1 MAKMDDEIIRRMEM
15 DDDDMQSAYASLAQG
30 VTKKTPIGETC
41 AANMRI
47 HLKSVMEDIL
57 AYYHIQNVQLP
68 DNMKDIQEAMAIVLS
83 GCGMM
88 RRSVELTGA
97 WYKNATGAVL
107 GKFSD
112 GTPVAL
118 LPYGLYGYAYNDPKT
133 GNKVRLT
140 KKNAGLI
147 QKDATAFYKPL
158 PDKKIR
164 MHDLLAY
171 VFKSFSALDLFFLA
185 ATSLLATPDRADRAL
200 RQQNPVLFH
209 RLQQR
214 HERAGVAGA
223 AACGRYDFHCDDWR
237 Q

>member
-1 MAKMDDEIIRRMEM
+1 
-15 DDDDMQSAYASLAQG
+15 MQSAYASLAQG

-140 KKNAGLI
+140 KKKRGL
-147 QKDATAFYKPL
+147 
-158 PDKKIR
+158 
-164 MHDLLAY
+164 
-171 VFKSFSALDLFFLA
+171 
-185 ATSLLATPDRADRAL
+185 
-200 RQQNPVLFH
+200 NPKGCHGVL
-209 RLQQR
+209 Q
-214 HERAGVAGA
+214 A
-223 AACGRYDFHCDDWR
+223 AAG
-237 Q
+237 